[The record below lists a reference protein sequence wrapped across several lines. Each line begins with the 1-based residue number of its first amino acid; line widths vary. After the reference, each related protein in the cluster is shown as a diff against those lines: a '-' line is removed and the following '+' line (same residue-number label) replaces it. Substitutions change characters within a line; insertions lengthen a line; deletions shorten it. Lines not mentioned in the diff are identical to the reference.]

1 MKKQSITDAR
11 VGKLAK
17 LSKLNIQEDEIQMY
31 AHQLSDI
38 LDYMSQLE
46 KVNTDDVEPLLN
58 VLDEVNTLR
67 NDESKP
73 SITQQKALENAPQ
86 KSEGFFKVPEVIKK
100 NG

>member
-1 MKKQSITDAR
+1 MKKQSITDAD
-11 VGKLAK
+11 VSKLAK
-17 LSKLNIQEDEIQMY
+17 LSKLNIQADEVQTY

-46 KVNTDDVEPLLN
+46 KVNTHNVEPLLN

-67 NDESKP
+67 EDKPKP

-86 KSEGFFKVPEVIKK
+86 KSQGFFKVPEVIKK